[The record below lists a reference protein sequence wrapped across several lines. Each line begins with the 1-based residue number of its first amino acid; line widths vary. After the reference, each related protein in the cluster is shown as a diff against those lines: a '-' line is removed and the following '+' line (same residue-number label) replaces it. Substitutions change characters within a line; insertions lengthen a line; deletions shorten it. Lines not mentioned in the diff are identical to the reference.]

1 LIFRP
6 ALLKCLALMCACLFV
21 ESLFAQTEEQKAIN
35 AKQKTEEAIKK
46 TERDLLKKEQERRRA
61 EKDLKKSDK
70 QLQSINKKLKKLGT
84 QQTELVSEIEDLTRQ
99 IDNLEEQKELETK
112 QLAEIVKQQFFL
124 GVTHPPLISGQK
136 DLEHFGVQSVYRNK
150 IMIAQS
156 TLLDRYADRLKRI
169 DRLTTT
175 KLSKQRQ
182 LEKNQKLAKTERN
195 RVQQQHARSANEIK
209 SAEKGIAAD
218 EKRIKR
224 LRDDMKR
231 LSDTLEA
238 IERRRAEEAKQLSRQ
253 DQIID
258 GKRFAKLKGKL
269 RLPTAGNVTTKFGQ
283 ARTSSGLTW
292 QGIFISAKY
301 GTPVVSIEKGV
312 VVHADWLRGFGN
324 LVIIDHGEGFYSL
337 YGNNRTIIVEEGQTV
352 YAGTSI
358 GTVGN
363 SGGLKEP
370 GSYFEIRIKGVPVDP
385 LGWVNI
391 GG

>member
-1 LIFRP
+1 MIFRP
-6 ALLKCLALMCACLFV
+6 ALLKCLALVCACLFF
-21 ESLFAQTEEQKAIN
+21 ENLSAQTEEQKAIN

-46 TERDLLKKEQERRRA
+46 TERDLQKKEQERRRA

-70 QLQSINKKLKKLGT
+70 QLQSINTELKKLGT
-84 QQTELVSEIEDLTRQ
+84 QQTKLESEIEDLTRQ
-99 IDNLEEQKELETK
+99 IDNLKEQKELETE
-112 QLAEIVKQQFFL
+112 QLAEIIKQQFIL
-124 GVTHPPLISGQK
+124 GVTHRPLFLGQK
-136 DLEHFGVQSVYRNK
+136 DLEHFEVQSVYRNK

-156 TLLDRYADRLKRI
+156 TLLDRYTGRLKRI
-169 DRLTTT
+169 DRLTTIKT
-175 KLSKQRQ
+175 SKQRQ
-182 LEKNQKLAKTERN
+182 LEKNQKVAKNERN
-195 RVQQQHARSANEIK
+195 RVREQHARSAKEIK
-209 SAEKGIAAD
+209 SAEKEIAAD

-231 LSDTLEA
+231 LSDTLAA
-238 IERRRAEEAKQLSRQ
+238 IERRRAEEAKNLSRP
-253 DQIID
+253 DQSVD

-269 RLPTAGNVTTKFGQ
+269 RLPTAGTVTTKFGQ

-292 QGIFISAKY
+292 EGIFISAKY

-370 GSYFEIRIKGVPVDP
+370 GSYFEIRIKGAPVDP

-391 GG
+391 KS

>member
-1 LIFRP
+1 VLV
-6 ALLKCLALMCACLFV
+6 CAGLFF
-21 ESLFAQTEEQKAIN
+21 ENLSAQTEEQEAIN

-46 TERDLLKKEQERRRA
+46 TERDLLKKERDRQRA

-70 QLQSINKKLKKLGT
+70 QLQSINTELKELGT
-84 QQTELVSEIEDLTRQ
+84 QKTKLESEIEDLTRQ
-99 IDNLEEQKELETK
+99 IDNLKEQKELETK
-112 QLAEIVKQQFFL
+112 QLAEIIKQQFIL
-124 GVTHPPLISGQK
+124 GVTHPPLVLGQK
-136 DLEHFGVQSVYRNK
+136 DLEHFEVQSVYRNK
-150 IMIAQS
+150 IMIAES
-156 TLLDRYADRLKRI
+156 TLLDRYTDRLKRI
-169 DRLTTT
+169 GQLTTIKT
-175 KLSKQRQ
+175 SKQRQ
-182 LEKNQKLAKTERN
+182 LEKNQKVAKNERN
-195 RVQQQHARSANEIK
+195 RVREQHARSAKEIK
-209 SAEKGIAAD
+209 SAEKEIAAD

-231 LSDTLEA
+231 LSDTLAA
-238 IERRRAEEAKQLSRQ
+238 IERRRAEEAKNLSRP
-253 DQIID
+253 DQSVD

-269 RLPTAGNVTTKFGQ
+269 RLPTAGTVTTKFGQ

-292 QGIFISAKY
+292 EGIFISAKY

-370 GSYFEIRIKGVPVDP
+370 GSYFEIRIKGAPVDP

-391 GG
+391 KS

>member
-1 LIFRP
+1 MIFQP
-6 ALLKCLALMCACLFV
+6 ALLKCLVLVCACLFF
-21 ESLFAQTEEQKAIN
+21 ENLSAQTEEQKAIN

-46 TERDLLKKEQERRRA
+46 TERDLQKKERDRQRA

-70 QLQSINKKLKKLGT
+70 QLQSINKKLKKLGA

-99 IDNLEEQKELETK
+99 IDNLKEQKELETE
-112 QLAEIVKQQFFL
+112 QLAEIIKQQFIL

-136 DLEHFGVQSVYRNK
+136 DLEHFEVQSVYRNK

-169 DRLTTT
+169 DRLTTR

-182 LEKNQKLAKTERN
+182 LEENQKLAKTERN
-195 RVQQQHARSANEIK
+195 RVQEQHARSAKEIK
-209 SAEKGIAAD
+209 SAEKGIAAN
-218 EKRIKR
+218 EKQIKR
-224 LRDDMKR
+224 LRDDYKR
-231 LSDTLEA
+231 LSDTIAA
-238 IERRRAEEAKQLSRQ
+238 IERRRAEEAKNIARP
-253 DQIID
+253 DQSSD

-269 RLPTAGNVTTKFGQ
+269 RLPTVGTITTKFGQ

-292 QGIFISAKY
+292 EGIFISAKY
-301 GTPVVSIEKGV
+301 GAPVVSIEKGV

-324 LVIIDHGEGFYSL
+324 LVIIDHGDGFYSL

-370 GSYFEIRIKGVPVDP
+370 GSYFEIRIKGAPVDP

-391 GG
+391 KS